1 MRIGVLSDTHSNKKG
16 ALEHIVKEFKK
27 RGVELIIHCGDL
39 IPEHISGEL
48 FGGLPVICALVD
60 DQETNSIFDQNKP
73 ENWQFTRS
81 GGRITKLPDKT
92 IVYVGHKRHM
102 DFLKA
107 TEEKFNELLSDM
119 RGLFDGLRFV
129 FGGHLHFQTYKQGQ
143 LVSFINPGAVEDA
156 LGWGYEFAV
165 MDTDIEEVVFSR
177 ILPTSDDRKTFSIGI
192 ISDSLDVSHRDLNF
206 WSRLAKELKDR
217 DVSHVIHCGNL
228 DLCDIG
234 REELK
239 DFTIHYAIRSDQKYD
254 YTQLKKNS
262 KIPSNWLVISEENLG
277 DGSVVDFNGYRFYV
291 RLDLGLE
298 FMNIS
303 ELGMD
308 SAAMKIRRQY
318 PQTEFV
324 LCGFTREALYVE
336 GQHVAT
342 INPGDLNTG
351 RSFVVVCLPRKEITF
366 GHVPFDP
373 LPKLSD

>member
-129 FGGHLHFQTYKQGQ
+129 FG
-143 LVSFINPGAVEDA
+143 
-156 LGWGYEFAV
+156 
-165 MDTDIEEVVFSR
+165 R
-177 ILPTSDDRKTFSIGI
+177 
-192 ISDSLDVSHRDLNF
+192 
-206 WSRLAKELKDR
+206 
-217 DVSHVIHCGNL
+217 
-228 DLCDIG
+228 G
-234 REELK
+234 R
-239 DFTIHYAIRSDQKYD
+239 T
-254 YTQLKKNS
+254 
-262 KIPSNWLVISEENLG
+262 WMGV
-277 DGSVVDFNGYRFYV
+277 
-291 RLDLGLE
+291 
-298 FMNIS
+298 
-303 ELGMD
+303 
-308 SAAMKIRRQY
+308 
-318 PQTEFV
+318 
-324 LCGFTREALYVE
+324 
-336 GQHVAT
+336 
-342 INPGDLNTG
+342 
-351 RSFVVVCLPRKEITF
+351 
-366 GHVPFDP
+366 
-373 LPKLSD
+373 

>member
-1 MRIGVLSDTHSNKKG
+1 MAYVL
-16 ALEHIVKEFKK
+16 
-27 RGVELIIHCGDL
+27 
-39 IPEHISGEL
+39 
-48 FGGLPVICALVD
+48 
-60 DQETNSIFDQNKP
+60 
-73 ENWQFTRS
+73 
-81 GGRITKLPDKT
+81 
-92 IVYVGHKRHM
+92 
-102 DFLKA
+102 FL
-107 TEEKFNELLSDM
+107 
-119 RGLFDGLRFV
+119 
-129 FGGHLHFQTYKQGQ
+129 
-143 LVSFINPGAVEDA
+143 VEDA